1 MTLHLNTPKQNEMK
15 LEKIMFSKY
24 GEKANRK
31 FGHKIQFNDGAKI
44 IFFPLPFGRLMAFLF
59 TNH

>member
-1 MTLHLNTPKQNEMK
+1 MK

-31 FGHKIQFNDGAKI
+31 FGHKIQLNDGAKI